1 MKKKIPS
8 LLLCSLLA
16 ALLLSSCGKYDEVK
30 RTLNEI
36 TIQNTLPI
44 VDENDKYTSV
54 DDIDEL
60 VYEQQIEACGMFTDT
75 YNKTSFKQF
84 EDGKYKKKTLEKLC
98 QAKRQE
104 IDLDIATA
112 FDINIYKLLKNT
124 DDCSNMDAYVI
135 RSFNDVA
142 DFYDIYDRYKNGD
155 DPNGTLVDMI
165 LEYSEHSNL
174 LAYKFL
180 DKNDTKVF
188 KAALM
193 RISDNV
199 ESDEYY
205 RQKITENN
213 RIVSALNT
221 IYGGVPEE
229 YSEKIDELNTM
240 LAAKLIRSMKDLTPE
255 QRKKYLEELYP
266 STPSPSPTATAT
278 VQPTAVPKPTVTAT
292 QRPLATAIPMTPRP
306 TARPTAAPTQR
317 PTSAPTSTPRPAATA
332 VPQPTDT
339 PYEPIFGFD
348 DSDNNSSEYEFE

>member
-1 MKKKIPS
+1 MKKKIFS
-8 LLLCSLLA
+8 LLLFSLLA
-16 ALLLSSCGKYDEVK
+16 VPLLSGCGKYDEVK
-30 RTLNEI
+30 KSLNEI

-44 VDENDKYTSV
+44 VDESDSYKSV
-54 DDIDEL
+54 DDIEEL

-84 EDGKYKKKTLEKLC
+84 ENGKYKKKILEKLC

-112 FDINIYKLLKNT
+112 FDINIYKLLKDT
-124 DDCSNMDAYVI
+124 EDCSNMDAYVI
-135 RSFNDVA
+135 RSYNDVA
-142 DFYDIYDRYKNGD
+142 DFYDIYDRYENGD
-155 DPNGTLVDMI
+155 DPQSTLVDMI
-165 LEYSEHSNL
+165 LEYSEHSNV

-180 DKNDTKVF
+180 DRNDTKVY

-205 RQKITENN
+205 RQKIAENN

-221 IYGGVPEE
+221 IYGGMPEE
-229 YSEKIDELNTM
+229 YSEKIDELNTI
-240 LAAKLIRSMKDLTPE
+240 LAAKLIRSMTDLTPE

-266 STPSPSPTATAT
+266 STPSPSPTAT
-278 VQPTAVPKPTVTAT
+278 VQPTQTPLPTVSAT
-292 QRPLATAIPMTPRP
+292 RRPLATAIPSTPKP
-306 TARPTAAPTQR
+306 TARPTSVPTQR
-317 PTSAPTSTPRPAATA
+317 PAVSTPAATQRPTATA
-332 VPQPTDT
+332 VPQPTAT

-348 DSDNNSSEYEFE
+348 GSDSNSDEYDFE